1 MRSELGVPIHP
12 VHIDKLAVIGVG
24 LIGASCALALRGASA
39 VTRVVGIGRSQAN
52 LDRALARGAIDNG
65 VLLDGDWTHEVA
77 DANLVLIAIPVSQ
90 YRSVLSSLADVI
102 DARTI
107 VTDAGSTK
115 QDVVRTAR
123 ETLKGRLPQFVPGH
137 PIAGNE
143 RSGAEAGDAS
153 LYVGRQVI
161 LTPLPETSASALAL
175 VADFWTACG
184 ARIARL
190 DPARHDRILAAVSHL
205 PHLLAS
211 TLVSELASRKDSVEY
226 LGNAGSGFRDF
237 TRIAGGSPEMWR
249 DIALA
254 NRDALLL
261 ELAAYRT
268 ALDALALSI
277 DHGDYAAR
285 DKLLT
290 RAAEA
295 RRQWGAT
302 AGGIAASNGVT
313 SY

>member
-1 MRSELGVPIHP
+1 

-24 LIGASCALALRGASA
+24 LIGASCALALRAASA
-39 VTRVVGIGRSQAN
+39 VSHVVGVGRSQGN
-52 LDRALARGAIDNG
+52 LDRALARGVIDRG
-65 VLLDGDWTHEVA
+65 VLLDADWTSAVA
-77 DANLVLIAIPVSQ
+77 DADLVLIAIPAAQ
-90 YRSVLSSLADVI
+90 YRSVLAALAGALH
-102 DARTI
+102 ARTV

-115 QDVVRTAR
+115 QDVVLAAR
-123 ETLKGRLPQFVPGH
+123 ETLRNKLPQFVPGH

-143 RSGAEAGDAS
+143 RSGADAGDPS

-161 LTPLPETSASALAL
+161 LTPLPETSPEAYAL

-190 DPARHDRILAAVSHL
+190 DPARHDQVLAAVSHL

-211 TLVSELASRKDSVEY
+211 ALVAELASRKDSAEY
-226 LGNAGSGFRDF
+226 FGNAGSGFRDF
-237 TRIAGGSPEMWR
+237 TRIAGSSPEMWR

-254 NRDALLL
+254 NRDALLV

-277 DHGDYAAR
+277 EHGDCAAL
-285 DKLLT
+285 DTMLS
-290 RAAEA
+290 RASTA
-295 RRQWGAT
+295 RRQWGET
-302 AGGIAASNGVT
+302 AGGIAASA
-313 SY
+313 SAAK